1 MQYPIQKLLL
11 VALAI
16 AGPATLAYAGGGGP
30 GGNYLI
36 EPLGLMLLAA
46 TVFAIILS
54 YAKQASLFAFII
66 VGILGGG
73 YFHLTDPETAFM
85 GWAINK
91 NVLTAVVDVGII
103 LLLFMAGME
112 VDIQGLIKRWK
123 LLLINGVGQVAGL
136 FVICIGLGVAYM
148 GINEEYMAAAGLP
161 PSNATAALLYFA
173 LCLTLSSTI
182 LVIGTLKNSGQ
193 METAHGQVALGL
205 MVLQD
210 IVAVVAL
217 AILGSLKPP
226 AEGTEP
232 PNLGMEVGM
241 IFAKMFALAI
251 ILYFV
256 TKYLLNPLFKYFAKS
271 GELLFIGTLG
281 YGLGVAALCE
291 VVHFSSGI
299 GAFFA
304 GATLAALPYRHEIE
318 DKVEPLKAF
327 GIILFFIGLG
337 FDISALPVDK
347 LIGGL
352 TDGVILAILVVILTI
367 PLMILLGY
375 LSKMKGRPSFMIG
388 AIINQSSE
396 FSLMLAVLCLQYKL
410 FDANLFIVIT
420 IVVLVTFFLSS
431 LGHQFLEPLYGAL
444 AKSLNFVDT
453 HAEEEEVAAAGFEME
468 NHVVIMSYNEL
479 AMEIADFYAKRGQQV
494 LLLDLDPEITG
505 YFEEHHHDNNIHA
518 HYSDMQDPDVWG
530 DMGFDK
536 AKVVV
541 SCMDGGQEAEVAIA
555 RWLNKEGKVPFIAAT
570 SSHEETLELYEAG
583 ARYVIQTDFLAA
595 KSFRSL
601 FEQEVDKPLTEA
613 FSELGKAHWDET
625 RKIKEGMGALFATV

>member
-1 MQYPIQKLLL
+1 MQHLIQRLLL

-16 AGPATLAYAGGGGP
+16 AGPTSLAYAGGGGP
-30 GGNYLI
+30 GGDYLI

-46 TVFAIILS
+46 AVIAIILS

-73 YFHLTDPETAFM
+73 VFHLTDPETAFM

-91 NVLTAVVDVGII
+91 NVLTAFVDVGII

-112 VDIQGLIKRWK
+112 VDLKGMIKRWQ
-123 LLLINGVGQVAGL
+123 LLLVNGVGQVAGL
-136 FVICIGLGVAYM
+136 FIICVGLGVAYM
-148 GINEEYMAAAGLP
+148 GIGADYMVAAGLP
-161 PSNATAALLYFA
+161 PANATAALLYFA

-182 LVIGTLKNSGQ
+182 LVIGTLKSSGQ

-226 AEGTEP
+226 APGTEP
-232 PNLGMEVGM
+232 PNLGVEVGM
-241 IFAKMFALAI
+241 IFLKMAI
-251 ILYFV
+251 LVVILYFV

-271 GELLFIGTLG
+271 GELLFIGSLG

-396 FSLMLAVLCLQYKL
+396 FSLMLAVLCLQYQI

-431 LGHQFLEPLYGAL
+431 LGHQFLDSMYGGL
-444 AKSLNFVDT
+444 AKSLNFVDN
-453 HAEEEEVAAAGFEME
+453 HAAAEEVAAAGFEME

-479 AMEIADFYAKRGQQV
+479 AMEIADFYEKRGQQV

-505 YFEEHHHDNNIHA
+505 YFEEHHHDSNIHA

-541 SCMDGGQEAEVAIA
+541 SCMDAGQEAEVAIA

-601 FEQEVDKPLTEA
+601 FEQEVDKPLAEA

>member
-1 MQYPIQKLLL
+1 MQHPIQKLLL
-11 VALAI
+11 VAFALAGT
-16 AGPATLAYAGGGGP
+16 ASFAYAGGGGP
-30 GGNYLI
+30 GGDYLI

-46 TVFAIILS
+46 TIFAIILS

-73 YFHLTDPETAFM
+73 VFHLTDPETAFM

-91 NVLTAVVDVGII
+91 NVLTAFVDVGII

-112 VDIQGLIKRWK
+112 VDLKGMIKRWQ
-123 LLLINGVGQVAGL
+123 LLLINGFGQVLGL
-136 FVICIGLGVAYM
+136 FIICIGLGVVYM
-148 GINEEYMAAAGLP
+148 GINADYMEAAGLP
-161 PSNATAALLYFA
+161 TDNATVALLYFA

-205 MVLQD
+205 MVIQD

-217 AILGSLKPP
+217 AILGSLKPLPPGSP
-226 AEGTEP
+226 A
-232 PNLGMEVGM
+232 PNLGLDVGL
-241 IFAKMFALAI
+241 IFVKMFALAI

-256 TKYLLNPLFKYFAKS
+256 TKYILNPLFKYFAKS
-271 GELLFIGTLG
+271 GELLFIGSLG

-337 FDISALPVDK
+337 FDISALSVDQV
-347 LIGGL
+347 LGGL
-352 TDGVILAILVVILTI
+352 ADGVILALLVVILTI
-367 PLMILLGY
+367 PLMIVLGY
-375 LSKMKGRPSFMIG
+375 LSKMKGRPAFMIG

-431 LGHQFLEPLYGAL
+431 LGHQFLDPMYGAL
-444 AKSLNFVDT
+444 ARSLNFVDT
-453 HAEEEEVAAAGFEME
+453 HAAEDEAAAAGFEME

-479 AMEIADFYAKRGQQV
+479 AMEIADFYAQRGQQV

-505 YFEEHHHDNNIHA
+505 YFEEHHHDSNIHA
-518 HYSDMQDPDVWG
+518 HYSDMQDPDVWEG
-530 DMGFDK
+530 MGFDK
-536 AKVVV
+536 AKVVI
-541 SCMDGGQEAEVAIA
+541 SCMDAGQEAEVAIA

-595 KSFRSL
+595 KSFRGL
-601 FEQEVDKPLTEA
+601 FEQEVDKPLPEA
-613 FSELGKAHWDET
+613 FAELGKTHWDET